1 MIQGMGLLR
10 RAVTRGVVL
19 VSLVLALGLPATAF
33 AEAPH
38 VATTSTPDT
47 CSMCHRAHTAPA
59 DFGRI
64 DADSWEMTSSAL
76 AIAVPV
82 AEGDTALCYVCHGV
96 DALGSGTPIGGD
108 FAETSIH
115 TLAPTASP
123 FGPSVK
129 YCSNCHD
136 SHGTAE
142 SAPGVPY
149 AKLLRART
157 LSGTAVYRGSAY
169 CGTCHQVRPAS
180 RFPGVTVYEQTA
192 HYGSLPNPASGTLIR
207 CSICHEEHGSAIAPL
222 VISEVTPPSVTATE
236 TVTANDRTFCFTCHP
251 DESGIYPGED
261 DYDDSAHGSSDATT
275 TIPGEWPADDAERL
289 VGECQVC
296 HAPMGRDD
304 GTGAPIPTL
313 LEAEYTVLCLSCH
326 DTDGPAET
334 DASPLL
340 YPDAAATQLEVVAG
354 FSADTTTTIFSTV
367 AVWGTDAA
375 DTAPRDLVGPR
386 FYEPEET
393 PFTSGLS
400 AVGDIDGN
408 GANNVVV
415 SDSASNQITVYS
427 PDALKGLSAYGD
439 PDGYAIGGTAD
450 YLAIADVIDDASN
463 RPEICVIAGDTLYV
477 YRYDMAGSALQSVD
491 SVSGLGAD
499 ITGMAAGDLD
509 ADGVAELVVTDA
521 DAPEIH
527 IIDGGTGSLVVTT
540 VAAKAG
546 VRGPSIGDVDTA
558 LGIEFAVA
566 NADEVTDQVTVY
578 DDSGSEIDSA
588 SLSGAGT
595 AKAWYTLIADVLPGS
610 VPAGAELV
618 VAANGAEGDSHV
630 LTFLQAAG
638 GGIGASASYLTGP
651 GFGTGSLA
659 AGDIDGDT
667 YAELI
672 VGNGGYWSRDAM
684 DAAPPSI
691 QVFNHNAGQTAFD
704 TTLTETLYAGG
715 VERAGAAPTLA
726 VADLGGVGPSRH
738 PVGAREDAHAV
749 DETAP
754 VIRHVEC
761 VDCHNSHE
769 TTSTVGIA
777 PAAYGRILGTN
788 GATAALVA
796 AEPVTNEYELCYKC
810 HSAYQNPAGLEGSS
824 DISALFDAGNAS
836 MHAVEVAQTTA
847 INVET
852 FEGSWDEDSVLYCIR
867 LSCHRRGYAG
877 GGRSALLGRGADP
890 ALALSRCR
898 AGQPRRA
905 VLRLPQAHRVL
916 HGSGRHRC
924 RNGKRLPRH
933 HGGRTP
939 QPARGGPRLRLRC
952 VSRHA
957 WRRGQRAPHPGHD
970 RFRRCDAH
978 LRGRVSPDSRH
989 HVHTLRIRRQFPTTL
1004 RMSGSPGRITLLVRV
1019 RQEGLWQ
1026 SRFVSCMQQTCISTR
1041 PSRAWTPLMRAS
1053 VMH

>member
-19 VSLVLALGLPATAF
+19 VSLVLALGIPATAF

-38 VATTSTPDT
+38 VATTPTPDT

-136 SHGTAE
+136 SHGAAE
-142 SAPGVPY
+142 SAPGIPY

-157 LSGTAVYRGSAY
+157 ESGTAVYRDSEY
-169 CGTCHQVRPAS
+169 CGTCHEVRVES

-251 DESGIYPGED
+251 DESGVYPGED

-304 GTGAPIPTL
+304 GDGAPIPTL
-313 LEAEYTVLCLSCH
+313 LEAEYTALCLSCH

-340 YPDAAATQLEVVAG
+340 YPDTAATQLEIVAG
-354 FSADTTTTIFSTV
+354 FSAETTTVIFSTV

-386 FYEPEET
+386 FYESAVG
-393 PFTSGLS
+393 TSGIL
-400 AVGDIDGN
+400 AVGDIDGVD
-408 GANNVVV
+408 GQNVVV
-415 SDSASNQITVYS
+415 ADQSSNKLFLFA
-427 PDALKGLSAYGD
+427 PDALKGLSSYLFEPGWI
-439 PDGYAIGGTAD
+439 AIGGIAD
-450 YLAIADVIDDASN
+450 FLAIADVIDDASN
-463 RPEICVIAGDTLYV
+463 RPEICVIVGDTLYV
-477 YRYDMAGSALQSVD
+477 YRYDIVGNPLESVG

-499 ITGMAAGDLD
+499 ITGLAAGDLD

-527 IIDGGTGSLVVTT
+527 IIDGGTGSLVATT
-540 VAAKAG
+540 RAAKAG

-558 LGIEFAVA
+558 PGIEFAVA

-578 DDSGSEIDSA
+578 DDEGNEIDSA

-595 AKAWYTLIADVLPGS
+595 AKAWDTLIADVLPGS
-610 VPAGAELV
+610 VPAGDELV

-630 LTFLQAAG
+630 LTFLQAVG
-638 GGIGASASYLTGP
+638 GGIGTSASYLTGP
-651 GFGTGSLA
+651 GYGTGSLA

-672 VGNGGYWSRDAM
+672 VGNGGYWSRVITE
-684 DAAPPSI
+684 AAPPSV

-704 TTLTETLYAGG
+704 TTLTETLHAGG

-738 PVGAREDAHAV
+738 PVGVREDAHEV
-749 DETAP
+749 DEAAP
-754 VIRHVEC
+754 VLRHVEC

-769 TTSTVGIA
+769 ATSTVGIA

-810 HSAYQNPAGLEGSS
+810 HSAYQDEAGLEGSS

-836 MHAVEVAQTTA
+836 MHAVEQAQTTT

-852 FEGSWDEDSVLYCIR
+852 FEDSWDEDSVLYCID
-867 LSCHRRGYAG
+867 CHATAEATPEVAGPHSSAEAPILRSPYLGVAPSNMDGLCYDCHKYAVYYT
-877 GGRSALLGRGADP
+877 GADDTV
-890 ALALSRCR
+890 AATGSAFRN
-898 AGQPRRA
+898 GA
-905 VLRLPQAHRVL
+905 VVL
-916 HGSGRHRC
+916 HNLHVADHGFGCAACHDTHGVED
-924 RNGKRLPRH
+924 NERLIRDTIDFDAAT
-933 HGGRTP
+933 RTCEG
-939 QPARGGPRLRLRC
+939 AC
-952 VSRHA
+952 
-957 WRRGQRAPHPGHD
+957 HPLG
-970 RFRRCDAH
+970 
-978 LRGRVSPDSRH
+978 
-989 HVHTLRIRRQFPTTL
+989 
-1004 RMSGSPGRITLLVRV
+1004 ITY
-1019 RQEGLWQ
+1019 
-1026 SRFVSCMQQTCISTR
+1026 
-1041 PSRAWTPLMRAS
+1041 TP
-1053 VMH
+1053 